1 MYYFKE
7 IADKIKVKEST
18 LSDEMSS
25 VMADALKK
33 ISTMY
38 RFGRGVD
45 EDESLADYY
54 LSRAARL
61 GDPDASKIQK
71 WLQSGVN

>member
-1 MYYFKE
+1 
-7 IADKIKVKEST
+7 
-18 LSDEMSS
+18 
-25 VMADALKK
+25 
-33 ISTMY
+33 MY